1 MMTPFLSVT
10 GGGDQENTTSLSPAT
25 VVNPT
30 GEPDGTVT
38 SRSDGTGGSLVDY
51 HTHFFCYTYLLL
63 LLLQSQQERR
73 EIEGWWLAL

>member
-1 MMTPFLSVT
+1 MTPFLSVT

-51 HTHFFCYTYLLL
+51 HTHFFL